1 MKSLVQKQAV
11 RCRNIGRASIVLA
24 VLVVMVG
31 CGYHPKGMGLTAPPG
46 VRTIAVNVLENRTS
60 ESGIETRFTS
70 NLAYE
75 FTRSKILQVVDRG
88 TADAVL
94 SGIIVS
100 LKENTISH
108 TANYDSDE
116 RRVTMTLNL
125 ALKGTGG
132 KVIWSRRRLSDREAF
147 KVASDKLA
155 TERNKKAAIEVI
167 SERLAEKVHNA
178 ILQDF

>member
-1 MKSLVQKQAV
+1 MKSLAHKQAV
-11 RCRNIGRASIVLA
+11 WLRNIGRASIVLA

-31 CGYHPKGMGLTAPPG
+31 CGYHPKGMGLAAPAG
-46 VRTIAVNVLENRTS
+46 VHAIAVTVLENRTS

-70 NLAYE
+70 DLTYE
-75 FTRSKILQVVDRG
+75 FTRSKIVQVVGRD

-100 LKENTISH
+100 LKEDTISH
-108 TANYDSDE
+108 TASYDSDE
-116 RRVTMTLNL
+116 RRVIMTLNL
-125 ALKGTGG
+125 AMKGTDG

-155 TERNKKAAIEVI
+155 TERNKKAAIEVMSKRI
-167 SERLAEKVHNA
+167 AERVHNA

>member
-1 MKSLVQKQAV
+1 MNSLIQKQDIRLKDV
-11 RCRNIGRASIVLA
+11 GRASLALA
-24 VLVVMVG
+24 VLVVLAG

-46 VRTIAVNVLENRTS
+46 VRTIAVTVLENRTA

-70 NLAYE
+70 DLAYE
-75 FTRSKILQVVDRG
+75 FTRSKIVQVVGRD

-100 LKENTISH
+100 LKEDTISH
-108 TANYDSDE
+108 TASYESDE
-116 RRVTMTLNL
+116 RRVTMTMNL
-125 ALKGTGG
+125 ALKGTDGR
-132 KVIWSRRRLSDREAF
+132 VIWSRRHLSDREAF

-155 TERNKKAAIEVI
+155 TERNRRAAIEVI

-178 ILQDF
+178 IFQGF